1 MMGDIRRQI
10 LTTRLGAIEVA
21 IAGDGP
27 PVLSI
32 HGGMGGFDQSLL
44 LARAA
49 FAMPVRVVAVSRPG
63 YLGTPLADAGMPD
76 AQADLYAAA
85 LDTLGIARVH
95 VIAVSAGGPS
105 ALAFARRYP
114 ARCSGAVLVSCC
126 TGRLAIPPEIRT
138 RMPMMTLF
146 ARIPG
151 LASFMRWRTRRDPLR
166 SALRSIRDPDLAA
179 RTLADAQAAPLLLAL
194 LSGVF
199 ERLRGRLPGTLNDMD
214 VFARQDDIA
223 GGEIAAPL
231 LIVHGDADRVVPF
244 AHASR
249 LADEAPNAMLMRIAA
264 GEHVCLFTHMRAI
277 RERVASFVA
286 A

>member
-1 MMGDIRRQI
+1 
-10 LTTRLGAIEVA
+10 
-21 IAGDGP
+21 
-27 PVLSI
+27 
-32 HGGMGGFDQSLL
+32 
-44 LARAA
+44 
-49 FAMPVRVVAVSRPG
+49 
-63 YLGTPLADAGMPD
+63 
-76 AQADLYAAA
+76 
-85 LDTLGIARVH
+85 
-95 VIAVSAGGPS
+95 
-105 ALAFARRYP
+105 
-114 ARCSGAVLVSCC
+114 
-126 TGRLAIPPEIRT
+126 
-138 RMPMMTLF
+138 MPMMTLF

-199 ERLRGRLPGTLNDMD
+199 ERLRERLPGTLNDMD
-214 VFARQDDIA
+214 DLRAPRRYR
-223 GGEIAAPL
+223 GRRIAAPL